1 MWGLIYYGL
10 KSIMCSILYDMPS
23 FDSFDFLLVNDAR
36 IKKKERLIAPLPHT
50 YGGCWYNWLIKYNKQ
65 ARWPVYHV
73 EHLCFNRLLI
83 FFSSIQISILTHEFV
98 HSSSNTKH
106 INMHVL
112 LVTTSSCS
120 FYLLQRQTR
129 SCIRSVI
136 IFFFFLKKQQ
146 HVFLKVQQKKWIYVK
161 QFKIHLILH

>member
-83 FFSSIQISILTHEFV
+83 FFLLFRFLSSLMNLSIHRLIPNISTCTSF
-98 HSSSNTKH
+98 
-106 INMHVL
+106 L
-112 LVTTSSCS
+112 LRRRLAHFT
-120 FYLLQRQTR
+120 Y
-129 SCIRSVI
+129 
-136 IFFFFLKKQQ
+136 
-146 HVFLKVQQKKWIYVK
+146 
-161 QFKIHLILH
+161 FKDKPDPALGLS